1 MYQCGPCPVKA
12 VKRGD
17 INVPYDTAFV
27 FGEVNADVVNWVVGP
42 DGEVLK
48 PSYIRQRK

>member
-1 MYQCGPCPVKA
+1 MKA

-17 INVPYDTAFV
+17 VNVPYDTAFV
-27 FGEVNADVVNWVVGP
+27 FGEVNADVVNWLVSP

-48 PSYIRQRK
+48 PTCIRKRK